1 MPMVPSLNPP
11 LRDLDDRYREFLSIL
26 TDANKIGWRELKHI
40 AALVTAG
47 WYQNSFKLMRFRW
60 LEQKD
65 DGA

>member
-26 TDANKIGWRELKHI
+26 TDANKVARRELKYN

-47 WYQNSFKLMRFRW
+47 
-60 LEQKD
+60 
-65 DGA
+65 